1 MSGIDLWSPAVGS
14 RENKRRRRI
23 TMWKEYAMAK
33 EWNEFWRR
41 SNEFDYEGTAG
52 GEHNT
57 MIRRANEL
65 HGQMEPID
73 WKKFKATNIYDK
85 EVYGM
90 YGDERIAVSRLDYDA
105 YAAPEHHEVVT
116 TEDGEVRGYVLGNE
130 LRHAELQ
137 PIEWDKFEATD
148 IFDEEV
154 YGIYEEQFIAV
165 SRLDYD
171 AYCEAAQHCE
181 DMELLKAQESG
192 LYDYDYGSYMEKK
205 QLNETTDIKEDKS
218 TDTYMHHS
226 NSLYKETPMNHNT
239 LIDAN
244 NAVSGD
250 TNNAIRPSHYA
261 SSNPDVPPIQMWD
274 YALSQNLGF
283 FEGNIIKY
291 VSRWRNKGGVQD
303 LQKAMTYLQRLI
315 DSHGSPKP

>member
-1 MSGIDLWSPAVGS
+1 
-14 RENKRRRRI
+14 
-23 TMWKEYAMAK
+23 MWKEYAMAK
-33 EWNEFWRR
+33 EWSEFWRR

-65 HGQMEPID
+65 HGELEPID
-73 WKKFKATNIYDK
+73 W
-85 EVYGM
+85 
-90 YGDERIAVSRLDYDA
+90 S
-105 YAAPEHHEVVT
+105 
-116 TEDGEVRGYVLGNE
+116 
-130 LRHAELQ
+130 
-137 PIEWDKFEATD
+137 KFEATD
-148 IFDEEV
+148 LFDEEV

-192 LYDYDYGSYMEKK
+192 LYDFDYGSYDEKK
-205 QLNETTDIKEDKS
+205 QLNETTHNTENKDHN
-218 TDTYMHHS
+218 TYMDHCD
-226 NSLYKETPMNHNT
+226 SLYKEKAMNMHNAD
-239 LIDAN
+239 IDAN

-250 TNNAIRPSHYA
+250 IRPSHYW
-261 SSNPDVPPIQMWD
+261 SQNPDVPPIQMWD

-315 DSHGSPKP
+315 DSQGSPNP

>member
-1 MSGIDLWSPAVGS
+1 
-14 RENKRRRRI
+14 
-23 TMWKEYAMAK
+23 MAK
-33 EWNEFWRR
+33 EWNEFWRK

-65 HGQMEPID
+65 HGELEPID
-73 WKKFKATNIYDK
+73 W
-85 EVYGM
+85 
-90 YGDERIAVSRLDYDA
+90 S
-105 YAAPEHHEVVT
+105 
-116 TEDGEVRGYVLGNE
+116 
-130 LRHAELQ
+130 
-137 PIEWDKFEATD
+137 KFEATD
-148 IFDEEV
+148 VFDEEV

-192 LYDYDYGSYMEKK
+192 LYDFDYGSYDEKK
-205 QLNETTDIKEDKS
+205 QQDTDMQENKDHN
-218 TDTYMHHS
+218 TYMDHCD
-226 NSLYKETPMNHNT
+226 SLYKEKAMNQDTH
-239 LIDAN
+239 IDAN

-250 TNNAIRPSHYA
+250 MESWIDPYSGKVVQKKSHVRPSHYE
-261 SSNPDVPPIQMWD
+261 SSNPDVPAIQMWD

-291 VSRWRNKGGVQD
+291 VSRWRQKGGVQD
-303 LQKAMTYLQRLI
+303 LQKALTYLQRLI
-315 DSHGSPKP
+315 DSQASPNP

>member
-1 MSGIDLWSPAVGS
+1 
-14 RENKRRRRI
+14 
-23 TMWKEYAMAK
+23 MAK
-33 EWNEFWRR
+33 EWSEFWRK

-65 HGQMEPID
+65 HGELEPID
-73 WKKFKATNIYDK
+73 W
-85 EVYGM
+85 
-90 YGDERIAVSRLDYDA
+90 S
-105 YAAPEHHEVVT
+105 
-116 TEDGEVRGYVLGNE
+116 
-130 LRHAELQ
+130 
-137 PIEWDKFEATD
+137 KFEA
-148 IFDEEV
+148 IEVFDEEV

-192 LYDYDYGSYMEKK
+192 LYDYTCESYIEGYGSYNEKK
-205 QLNETTDIKEDKS
+205 QQDTDIKENKNM
-218 TDTYMHHS
+218 DTYMHHCD
-226 NSLYKETPMNHNT
+226 SLYKEKAMNHDAD
-239 LIDAN
+239 IDAN
-244 NAVSGD
+244 DAISGD
-250 TNNAIRPSHYA
+250 IDNSIRPSHYE

-315 DSHGSPKP
+315 DSQHSPNP

>member
-1 MSGIDLWSPAVGS
+1 
-14 RENKRRRRI
+14 
-23 TMWKEYAMAK
+23 MAK
-33 EWNEFWRR
+33 EWSEFWRR

-52 GEHNT
+52 GEHQT

-65 HGQMEPID
+65 HGELEPID
-73 WKKFKATNIYDK
+73 W
-85 EVYGM
+85 
-90 YGDERIAVSRLDYDA
+90 S
-105 YAAPEHHEVVT
+105 
-116 TEDGEVRGYVLGNE
+116 
-130 LRHAELQ
+130 
-137 PIEWDKFEATD
+137 KFEATD
-148 IFDEEV
+148 IFDDQV

-192 LYDYDYGSYMEKK
+192 LYDFDYGSYDEKK
-205 QLNETTDIKEDKS
+205 QQDTDNTENKDHNAYDDHIA
-218 TDTYMHHS
+218 
-226 NSLYKETPMNHNT
+226 SLYKETPMNHNT

-244 NAVSGD
+244 DAVSGD
-250 TNNAIRPSHYA
+250 TDNSIRPSHYR
-261 SSNPDVPPIQMWD
+261 SQNPDVPAIQMWD

-303 LQKAMTYLQRLI
+303 LHKAMTYLQRLI
-315 DSHGSPKP
+315 DSQGSPKP

>member
-1 MSGIDLWSPAVGS
+1 
-14 RENKRRRRI
+14 
-23 TMWKEYAMAK
+23 MAK
-33 EWNEFWRR
+33 EWSEFWQR

-65 HGQMEPID
+65 HG
-73 WKKFKATNIYDK
+73 
-85 EVYGM
+85 
-90 YGDERIAVSRLDYDA
+90 
-105 YAAPEHHEVVT
+105 
-116 TEDGEVRGYVLGNE
+116 
-130 LRHAELQ
+130 ELQ

-148 IFDEEV
+148 IFDKEV
-154 YGIYEEQFIAV
+154 YGTYLGERIAV

-171 AYCEAAQHCE
+171 AYVANRYDGPMDLTADQK
-181 DMELLKAQESG
+181 DRMAQESG
-192 LYDYDYGSYMEKK
+192 LYDYGHYGSYMVKK
-205 QLNETTDIKEDKS
+205 QQNEATDIKEDKS
-218 TDTYMHHS
+218 TDTYHNHIA
-226 NSLYKETPMNHNT
+226 SLYKEKAMNHNT

-250 TNNAIRPSHYA
+250 MHNSIRPAHYE

-315 DSHGSPKP
+315 DSQGSPKP